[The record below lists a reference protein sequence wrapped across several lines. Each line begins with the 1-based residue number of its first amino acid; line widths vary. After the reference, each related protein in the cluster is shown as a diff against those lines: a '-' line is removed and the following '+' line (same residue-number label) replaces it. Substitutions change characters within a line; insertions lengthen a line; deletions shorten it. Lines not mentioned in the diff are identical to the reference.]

1 MSSSDWSL
9 PKAFRRAAAVFLV
22 LALPLAS
29 ACTVKPL
36 YSNPA
41 SDGTQAGVTADLS
54 SIAIKPVE
62 QRYAQQVRNH
72 LIFLFN
78 GGAGQ
83 PAAAAYTLTLVVTA
97 LHQSAAVVQ
106 VGDDNEPTAGT
117 VTLTARYVA
126 GRLDQRRS
134 RRQRP
139 PPDHVVLRRAAP
151 GIRRLSRPPR
161 RRGPRRP
168 RTRRAAE
175 PRHRA
180 GSVQVRRIAI
190 TTKAFAAA

>member
-1 MSSSDWSL
+1 MSLSDWSSA
-9 PKAFRRAAAVFLV
+9 KAFRRAAALSLLF
-22 LALPLAS
+22 ALPLAS

-36 YSNPA
+36 YSNP
-41 SDGTQAGVTADLS
+41 SSYGTPAGVTADLS

-78 GGAGQ
+78 RGAGQ

-117 VTLTARYVA
+117 VTMTGHYSLAGTTSGEVVASGQRQIMSSYDVPRQEFAAYRARLNA
-126 GRLDQRRS
+126 ED
-134 RRQRP
+134 
-139 PPDHVVLRRAAP
+139 RAARELAELLNLA
-151 GIRRLSRPPR
+151 IAQQMSR
-161 RRGPRRP
+161 
-168 RTRRAAE
+168 
-175 PRHRA
+175 
-180 GSVQVRRIAI
+180 
-190 TTKAFAAA
+190 

>member
-9 PKAFRRAAAVFLV
+9 ARTFRRAAVLSLL

-36 YSNPA
+36 YSNPS
-41 SDGTQAGVTADLS
+41 SDGAQAGVTADLS

-78 GGAGQ
+78 RGAGQ

-97 LHQSAAVVQ
+97 LHESAAVVQ

-117 VTLTARYVA
+117 VTMTASYSLA
-126 GRLDQRRS
+126 GTS
-134 RRQRP
+134 SGEVIATGRRQITSSYDVPRQEFAAYRARLNAE
-139 PPDHVVLRRAAP
+139 DRAARELAELLNLA
-151 GIRRLSRPPR
+151 IAQDLS
-161 RRGPRRP
+161 
-168 RTRRAAE
+168 
-175 PRHRA
+175 
-180 GSVQVRRIAI
+180 
-190 TTKAFAAA
+190 K

>member
-9 PKAFRRAAAVFLV
+9 LAALRRAAAVFAV
-22 LALPLAS
+22 FTLALAS

-41 SDGTQAGVTADLS
+41 SDGAQAGVTADLS

-78 GGAGQ
+78 RGAGQ
-83 PAAAAYTLTLVVTA
+83 PSAAAYTLTLVVTA
-97 LHQSAAVVQ
+97 IHQSAAVVQ

-117 VTLTARYVA
+117 VTLTGHYSLAVTTSGEVVA
-126 GRLDQRRS
+126 SG
-134 RRQRP
+134 RRQIMSSYDVPRQEFAAYRARLNAE
-139 PPDHVVLRRAAP
+139 DRAARELAELLNLA
-151 GIRRLSRPPR
+151 IAQKLS
-161 RRGPRRP
+161 
-168 RTRRAAE
+168 
-175 PRHRA
+175 
-180 GSVQVRRIAI
+180 
-190 TTKAFAAA
+190 K

>member
-9 PKAFRRAAAVFLV
+9 LAALRRTAALFAV
-22 LALPLAS
+22 LALPLAA

-41 SDGTQAGVTADLS
+41 SGTAQGAVTADLS

-78 GGAGQ
+78 RGAGQ

-117 VTLTARYVA
+117 VTLTANYSLTGSTSAEVIA
-126 GRLDQRRS
+126 SGS
-134 RRQRP
+134 RQIVSSYDVPRQEFAAYRARFNAE
-139 PPDHVVLRRAAP
+139 DRAARELAELLNLA
-151 GIRRLSRPPR
+151 IAQQLSR
-161 RRGPRRP
+161 
-168 RTRRAAE
+168 
-175 PRHRA
+175 
-180 GSVQVRRIAI
+180 
-190 TTKAFAAA
+190 

>member
-9 PKAFRRAAAVFLV
+9 LAALRRAAAVFVV

-41 SDGTQAGVTADLS
+41 SDGAQAGVTADLS

-78 GGAGQ
+78 RGAGQ

-97 LHQSAAVVQ
+97 IHESAAVVQ

-117 VTLTARYVA
+117 VTLTGHYSLAVTTSGEVVASGSRQIMSSYDVPRQEFAAYRARLNA
-126 GRLDQRRS
+126 ED
-134 RRQRP
+134 
-139 PPDHVVLRRAAP
+139 RAARELAELLNLA
-151 GIRRLSRPPR
+151 IAQQLS
-161 RRGPRRP
+161 
-168 RTRRAAE
+168 
-175 PRHRA
+175 
-180 GSVQVRRIAI
+180 
-190 TTKAFAAA
+190 K